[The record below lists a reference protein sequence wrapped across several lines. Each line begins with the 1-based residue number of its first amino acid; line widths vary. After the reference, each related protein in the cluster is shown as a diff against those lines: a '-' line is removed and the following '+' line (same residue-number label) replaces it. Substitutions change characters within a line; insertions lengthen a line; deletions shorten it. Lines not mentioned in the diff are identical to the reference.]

1 MSLIWT
7 QLSTLTLKTKL
18 KAESH
23 KRVPTYGGCIKG
35 PTEHLKGGNTVFT
48 PWLLEFKESLIPEG
62 LRKVPY
68 IPIFK
73 FMLVFLFSGAN
84 Q

>member
-1 MSLIWT
+1 MY
-7 QLSTLTLKTKL
+7 QLAVAAL
-18 KAESH
+18 KAPQSISRE
-23 KRVPTYGGCIKG
+23 
-35 PTEHLKGGNTVFT
+35 ETVVA

-68 IPIFK
+68 VPIFK